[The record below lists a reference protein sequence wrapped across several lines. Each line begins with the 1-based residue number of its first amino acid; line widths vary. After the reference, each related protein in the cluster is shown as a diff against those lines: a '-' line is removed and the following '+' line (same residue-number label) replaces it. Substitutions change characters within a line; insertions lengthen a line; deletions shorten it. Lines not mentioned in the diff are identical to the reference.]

1 MLKKGLIAA
10 FIVSLIAIFAYEP
23 TVLAAAAESESH
35 ASDTDSL
42 MRWTLNILSVATL
55 AFLVFLSVT
64 DRG

>member
-1 MLKKGLIAA
+1 MIEKGLIAA
-10 FIVSLIAIFAYEP
+10 FIVSLLAVVAFEP

-35 ASDTDSL
+35 SSDTDSL